1 LTVSLSSSK
10 MEIKRGERKV
20 YKRVLF
26 NDQRREEDG
35 KDY

>member
-1 LTVSLSSSK
+1 